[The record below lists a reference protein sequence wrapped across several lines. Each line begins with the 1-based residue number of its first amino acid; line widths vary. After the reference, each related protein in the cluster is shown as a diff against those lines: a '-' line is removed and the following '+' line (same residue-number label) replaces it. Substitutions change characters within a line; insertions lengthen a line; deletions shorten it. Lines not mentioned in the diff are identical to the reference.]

1 MYAKIIKIIAIC
13 NKYYLTTIDS
23 IHIQFLA
30 KQFIVKIMLYSSH
43 VFMLNILTN
52 HVLDLSKMAAF
63 KI

>member
-1 MYAKIIKIIAIC
+1 MCVKIIKIIAIC
-13 NKYYLTTIDS
+13 NEYYLTSIDS

-52 HVLDLSKMAAF
+52 HVLDLSKMAAL
-63 KI
+63 KT